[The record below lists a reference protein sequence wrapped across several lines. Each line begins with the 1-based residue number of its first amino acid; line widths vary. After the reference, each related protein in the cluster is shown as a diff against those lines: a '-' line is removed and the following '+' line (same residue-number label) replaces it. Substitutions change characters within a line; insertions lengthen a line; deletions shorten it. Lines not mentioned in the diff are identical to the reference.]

1 MRGPLKVSVCIVTY
15 NQERYIAQC
24 LQSIVDQE
32 VSFDF
37 EVLVSDD
44 ASSDRTPEI
53 ISEFSR
59 QYPDLIKPFLH
70 KKIWVLG
77 LILSLCM
84 IKLKVNI

>member
-24 LQSIVDQE
+24 LQSIVDQ
-32 VSFDF
+32 VVGFDF

-53 ISEFSR
+53 ISEFAR
-59 QYPDLIKPFLH
+59 RYPNLIKPFL
-70 KKIWVLG
+70 KQK
-77 LILSLCM
+77 S
-84 IKLKVNI
+84 